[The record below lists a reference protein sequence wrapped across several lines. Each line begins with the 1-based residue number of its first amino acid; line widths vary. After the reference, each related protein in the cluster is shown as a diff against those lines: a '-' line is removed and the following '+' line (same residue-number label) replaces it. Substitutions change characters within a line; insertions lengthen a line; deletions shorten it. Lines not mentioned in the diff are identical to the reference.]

1 MLYALDFCL
10 SLGGQHGRRNDR
22 ARAAATAAAADTII
36 FCCALTDESGD
47 QEVISKLGP
56 QPGHTDKKPPPAQ
69 MQPLRVDTE

>member
-1 MLYALDFCL
+1 MLYAVDFCL
-10 SLGGQHGRRNDR
+10 SLGGQHGIRKDT
-22 ARAAATAAAADTII
+22 ATAAAAADTII